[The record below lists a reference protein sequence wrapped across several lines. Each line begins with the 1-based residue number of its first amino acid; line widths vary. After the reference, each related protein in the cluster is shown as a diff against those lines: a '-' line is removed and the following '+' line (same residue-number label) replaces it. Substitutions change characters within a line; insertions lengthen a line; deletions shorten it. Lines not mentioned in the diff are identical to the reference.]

1 MWRQFLGAH
10 WKIIKYGLTAL
21 SVATVAA
28 LLNVAPVFSQNSVLN
43 NDNPSSVNVD
53 PLTRAVEGNPLTLIR
68 IAALSLKEPSHQG
81 EALSGLVS
89 ALLARNKPDDAA
101 IEMKAITD
109 PLWRARALIHV
120 ADYQKRRGRIQTAKT
135 TLNRSFGLAKGKQ
148 MERDGGATAIRV
160 AERFIALEDFQAAT
174 AATLVIPDKFEQ
186 VRLLLKIATQLQQSK
201 LPVFKTDSRNVLAA
215 AYGIATSI
223 RPTTKESITTIIR
236 IAEFQI
242 GADDRE
248 GARKSLAYTE
258 NVLEKRRFMG
268 RDQLRAD
275 LAAALVL
282 IDDPVAAQAIVR
294 STIDIGRKAR
304 AIASIARA
312 SAQKGNMEAAV
323 SLFTLA
329 FEQVEKIKDKTLKYL
344 ALTHIIVE
352 QAKVGLLADAFRYA
366 GVIRDRKPQALA
378 LLKMGR
384 VLLKQKRYNEAI
396 KLVDFIPYVSMRSQ
410 IFVPVAIDV
419 GRRGDREKASNYLTM
434 ALKETRFK
442 ASPLELKKALPL
454 VIDAQSKA
462 GSVAKNDALFKRV
475 LERFDELPD
484 DSTKIHVLTRIAI
497 AEARSKRQTAALR
510 ALAGAWRI
518 SWLNRRNQKYP
529 SILTDL
535 MKAQIEVGELLQ
547 AFDIAARV
555 PDSVTPPQQP
565 GQLEAS
571 LNARNAALRRVAV
584 AAAAEG
590 KQRLALRAAGRI
602 RDIASRAR
610 VYGEIAKA
618 FPTEKKQYDKV
629 EQNKSFRNDTSQLP
643 RRGKSDKVK
652 RGGDMF
658 GSSQNKQSGKDSIEP
673 AGKGTPKKLT
683 PEM

>member
-10 WKIIKYGLTAL
+10 WKITKSGLTAL
-21 SVATVAA
+21 SAAALAA
-28 LLNVAPVFSQNSVLN
+28 LLNIAPVFSQESFFENGTRTSIE
-43 NDNPSSVNVD
+43 VD

-68 IAALSLKEPSHQG
+68 IAALGLKEPSHQG

-101 IEMKAITD
+101 IEMKAISD

-120 ADYQKRRGRIQTAKT
+120 ADDQKRRGRIQTAKN
-135 TLNRSFGLAKGKQ
+135 TLNKSLELAKGKQ
-148 MERDGGATAIRV
+148 MERDGGATAIRI
-160 AERFIALEDFQAAT
+160 AERYIALEAFQDAT
-174 AATLVIPDKFEQ
+174 TASLLIPDKFEQ
-186 VRLLLKIATQLQQSK
+186 IRLLLKIATQLKQSK
-201 LPVFKTDSRNVLAA
+201 LPVFMTDSKKVLAA
-215 AYGIATSI
+215 AFKIATSI
-223 RPTTKESITTIIR
+223 KPTTKESITTIIR

-242 GADDRE
+242 GADDQE
-248 GARKSLAYTE
+248 GARQSLAYTE

-275 LAAALVL
+275 VAAALVL
-282 IDDPVAAQAIVR
+282 IDDPLAAQAIVR

-312 SAQKGNMEAAV
+312 SAQKGNMEAAI

-329 FEQVEKIKDKTLKYL
+329 FEQTEEIKDKTLKYL

-352 QAKVGLLADAFRYA
+352 QTKVGLLADAFRYA
-366 GVIRDRKPQALA
+366 GIIRERKPQALA

-384 VLLKQKRYNEAI
+384 VLLKQKKYDEAV

-410 IFVPVAIDV
+410 IFVPVALDT
-419 GRRGDREKASNYLTM
+419 GQRGNKEKASNYLTM
-434 ALKETRFK
+434 ALKEPLFK
-442 ASPLELKKALPL
+442 ATPLELKKALPL
-454 VIDAQSKA
+454 IIDAQSKA
-462 GSVAKNDALFKRV
+462 GSVAMNDALFKRV
-475 LERFDELPD
+475 LERFDKLPD
-484 DSTKIHVLTRIAI
+484 DSSKIHVLTKIAI
-497 AEARSKRQTAALR
+497 AEARSKRQAAALR

-518 SWLNRRNQKYP
+518 SWLNRKNPKYP

-535 MKAQIEVGELLQ
+535 MNAQIEVGELLQ
-547 AFDIAARV
+547 AFDLAARV

-571 LNARNAALRRVAV
+571 LNARNSALRRVAV

-602 RDIASRAR
+602 QDIASRAR

-618 FPTEKKQYDKV
+618 FPSEKKHYDKTRHN
-629 EQNKSFRNDTSQLP
+629 QSSRNNVSQLP
-643 RRGKSDKVK
+643 RNGKSDNAK
-652 RGGDMF
+652 RSEDMV
-658 GSSQNKQSGKDSIEP
+658 GATRNKQSGPLGIKP
-673 AGKGTPKKLT
+673 TGQGTPRKLT
-683 PEM
+683 P

>member
-1 MWRQFLGAH
+1 MWRQFLSAH
-10 WKIIKYGLTAL
+10 WKIIKFGLTAL
-21 SVATVAA
+21 SAATVAA
-28 LLNVAPVFSQNSVLN
+28 LLNVAPVFSQDSVLN
-43 NDNPSSVNVD
+43 NDNPTSTNVD

-68 IAALSLKEPSHQG
+68 IAALSLKKPSHQG

-120 ADYQKRRGRIQTAKT
+120 ADDQKRRGRTQTAKN
-135 TLNRSFGLAKGKQ
+135 TLNKSLELAKGKQ
-148 MERDGGATAIRV
+148 MERDGGATAIRI
-160 AERFIALEDFQAAT
+160 AERYIALEAFQDAT
-174 AATLVIPDKFEQ
+174 TATLLIPDKFEQ
-186 VRLLLKIATQLQQSK
+186 IRLLLKIATQLQQSK
-201 LPVFKTDSRNVLAA
+201 LPVLKTDSKKVLAA
-215 AYGIATSI
+215 AFKIATSI

-242 GADDRE
+242 GADDQE
-248 GARKSLAYTE
+248 GARQSLAHTE
-258 NVLEKRRFMG
+258 NVLEKKRFMG

-294 STIDIGRKAR
+294 STIDIDRRAR

-329 FEQVEKIKDKTLKYL
+329 FEQIEKIKDKTLKYV

-410 IFVPVAIDV
+410 IFVPVALYT
-419 GRRGDREKASNYLTM
+419 GLRGDKEKASNYLTL

-442 ASPLELKKALPL
+442 ATPVELKKALPL

-462 GSVAKNDALFKRV
+462 GSAAMNDALFKRV
-475 LERFDELPD
+475 LERFDKLPD

-518 SWLNRRNQKYP
+518 SWLNRKNPKYP

-555 PDSVTPPQQP
+555 PDSVTPPQQS

-584 AAAAEG
+584 AAAAKG

-618 FPTEKKQYDKV
+618 FPSGKKQYDKI
-629 EQNKSFRNDTSQLP
+629 EQNQSSMSNFSQLP
-643 RRGKSDKVK
+643 GKGQLDNAK
-652 RGGDMF
+652 RSENMF
-658 GSSQNKQSGKDSIEP
+658 GSSQDDQSGTVSIEP
-673 AGKGTPKKLT
+673 TRKGTPRKLT
-683 PEM
+683 P

>member
-10 WKIIKYGLTAL
+10 WKIIKFGFTAL

-43 NDNPSSVNVD
+43 KDNLTSTNVD
-53 PLTRAVEGNPLTLIR
+53 PLTRAVEGSPLTLIR

-109 PLWRARALIHV
+109 PLWRARALIHF
-120 ADYQKRRGRIQTAKT
+120 ADDQKRRGRIQTAKN
-135 TLNRSFGLAKGKQ
+135 TLNKSLELAKGEQ
-148 MERDGGATAIRV
+148 TERDGGATVIRI
-160 AERFIALEDFQAAT
+160 AERYIALETFQNAIT
-174 AATLVIPDKFEQ
+174 ATLLIPDRFEQ
-186 VRLLLKIATQLQQSK
+186 IRLLLKIATQLQQSK
-201 LPVFKTDSRNVLAA
+201 LPVLDTDSKKVLAA
-215 AYGIATSI
+215 AFKIATSI

-242 GADDRE
+242 GADDQE
-248 GARKSLAYTE
+248 GARRSLAHAE
-258 NVLEKRRFMG
+258 NVLEKKRFMG

-294 STIDIGRKAR
+294 STLDIDRKAR

-329 FEQVEKIKDKTLKYL
+329 FEQIEKIKDKTIKYV
-344 ALTHIIVE
+344 ALTHIIEE

-366 GVIRDRKPQALA
+366 GVIRDRKPQAIA

-410 IFVPVAIDV
+410 IFVPVALDT
-419 GRRGDREKASNYLTM
+419 GLRGDKEKASNYLTL

-442 ASPLELKKALPL
+442 ATPLELKKALPPI
-454 VIDAQSKA
+454 IDAQSKA
-462 GSVAKNDALFKRV
+462 GSVAMNDALFKRV
-475 LERFDELPD
+475 LERFDKLPD

-518 SWLNRRNQKYP
+518 SWLNRKNPKYP

-555 PDSVTPPQQP
+555 PDSVTPPQKP

-618 FPTEKKQYDKV
+618 FPSGKKQYEKI
-629 EQNKSFRNDTSQLP
+629 EQNKGFRNNTSQLP
-643 RRGKSDKVK
+643 KHGKSDKIK
-652 RGGDMF
+652 RGEDIF
-658 GSSQNKQSGKDSIEP
+658 GSSQTKQSGKVSIEP
-673 AGKGTPKKLT
+673 AGRGTPRKLT
-683 PEM
+683 P

>member
-10 WKIIKYGLTAL
+10 WKIIKFGLTAL
-21 SVATVAA
+21 FAATLAA
-28 LLNVAPVFSQNSVLN
+28 LLNIAPVFSQVPLPQ
-43 NDNPSSVNVD
+43 NDNQTSRNVD

-120 ADYQKRRGRIQTAKT
+120 ADDQKRRGRIQTAKN
-135 TLNRSFGLAKGKQ
+135 TLNKSLELAQGKQ
-148 MERDGGATAIRV
+148 MERDAGATAIRI
-160 AERFIALEDFQAAT
+160 AERYIALEAFQDAT
-174 AATLVIPDKFEQ
+174 NTTLLIPDKFEQ
-186 VRLLLKIATQLQQSK
+186 IRLLLKIATQLQQSK
-201 LPVFKTDSRNVLAA
+201 LPVLKTDSKKVLAA
-215 AYGIATSI
+215 AFKIATSI

-242 GADDRE
+242 GADDQE
-248 GARKSLAYTE
+248 GARQSLAHTE

-294 STIDIGRKAR
+294 STIDIGRRAR

-329 FEQVEKIKDKTLKYL
+329 FEQTEKIKDKTSKYM

-384 VLLKQKRYNEAI
+384 VLLKQKKYNEAV

-410 IFVPVAIDV
+410 IFVPVALDT
-419 GRRGDREKASNYLTM
+419 GLRGDREKASNYLTM

-442 ASPLELKKALPL
+442 ATPLELKKALPL

-462 GSVAKNDALFKRV
+462 GSVAMNDALFKRV
-475 LERFDELPD
+475 LERFDKLPD

-497 AEARSKRQTAALR
+497 AEARSRRQTAALR

-518 SWLNRRNQKYP
+518 SWLNRKNPKYP

-555 PDSVTPPQQP
+555 PDSATPPQQS

-584 AAAAEG
+584 AAAAKG

-618 FPTEKKQYDKV
+618 FPSGEKQDDRI
-629 EQNKSFRNDTSQLP
+629 EQNQSSMNNVSQLP
-643 RRGKSDKVK
+643 AKGKLDNAK
-652 RGGDMF
+652 RGEDMF
-658 GSSQNKQSGKDSIEP
+658 GSSQDTPSGKVSSEP
-673 AGKGTPKKLT
+673 TGKGNPRKLT
-683 PEM
+683 P

>member
-10 WKIIKYGLTAL
+10 WKIIKFGFTAL

-43 NDNPSSVNVD
+43 KDNLTSTNVD
-53 PLTRAVEGNPLTLIR
+53 PLTRAVEGSPLTLIR

-120 ADYQKRRGRIQTAKT
+120 ADDQKRRGRIQTAKN
-135 TLNRSFGLAKGKQ
+135 TLNKSLELAKGEQ
-148 MERDGGATAIRV
+148 TERDGGATVIRI
-160 AERFIALEDFQAAT
+160 AERYIALETFQNAIT
-174 AATLVIPDKFEQ
+174 ATLLIPDRFEQ
-186 VRLLLKIATQLQQSK
+186 IRLLLKIATQLQQSK
-201 LPVFKTDSRNVLAA
+201 LPVLDTDSKKVLAA
-215 AYGIATSI
+215 AFKIATSI

-242 GADDRE
+242 GADDQE
-248 GARKSLAYTE
+248 GARRSLAHTE
-258 NVLEKRRFMG
+258 NVLEKKRFMG

-294 STIDIGRKAR
+294 STLDIDRKAR

-329 FEQVEKIKDKTLKYL
+329 FEQIEKIKDKTKKYV
-344 ALTHIIVE
+344 ALTHIIEE

-366 GVIRDRKPQALA
+366 GVIRDRKPQAIA

-410 IFVPVAIDV
+410 IFVPVALDT
-419 GRRGDREKASNYLTM
+419 GLRGDKEKASNYLTL

-442 ASPLELKKALPL
+442 ATPLELKKALPPI
-454 VIDAQSKA
+454 IDAQSKA
-462 GSVAKNDALFKRV
+462 GSVAMNDALFKRV
-475 LERFDELPD
+475 LERFDKLPD

-518 SWLNRRNQKYP
+518 SWLNRKNPKYP

-555 PDSVTPPQQP
+555 PDSVTPPQKP

-618 FPTEKKQYDKV
+618 FPSGKKQYEKI
-629 EQNKSFRNDTSQLP
+629 EQNKGFRNNTSQLP
-643 RRGKSDKVK
+643 KHGKSDKIK
-652 RGGDMF
+652 RGEDIF
-658 GSSQNKQSGKDSIEP
+658 GSSQTKQSGKVSIEP
-673 AGKGTPKKLT
+673 AGRGTPRKLT
-683 PEM
+683 P